1 MLSKL
6 NLNNDEINFKDSGCR
21 FSSSCLSCPIEI
33 CIYDDPSFV
42 RNLEKNNRYRNIIED
57 RSKGLSNKQ
66 IAEKYNISVRTVHRA
81 LKKIKPKKSIN
92 LDFKNNIYKKFE
104 IYSSRSWSI
113 KDDESPVKTYKVL
126 SAIFVDLSEIL
137 SKLCA
142 TQIM

>member
-33 CIYDDPSFV
+33 CIYDDPSFI

-57 RSKGLSNKQ
+57 RSKGLSNQQ

-81 LKKIKPKKSIN
+81 LKKIKPNKSIN
-92 LDFKNNIYKKFE
+92 LDIKINIYIKFDEVMDVLFCDFNNIFDK
-104 IYSSRSWSI
+104 
-113 KDDESPVKTYKVL
+113 
-126 SAIFVDLSEIL
+126 
-137 SKLCA
+137 
-142 TQIM
+142 

>member
-57 RSKGLSNKQ
+57 RSNGLSNQQ

-81 LKKIKPKKSIN
+81 LKKIKPNKSIN

-104 IYSSRSWSI
+104 IYS
-113 KDDESPVKTYKVL
+113 
-126 SAIFVDLSEIL
+126 
-137 SKLCA
+137 
-142 TQIM
+142 